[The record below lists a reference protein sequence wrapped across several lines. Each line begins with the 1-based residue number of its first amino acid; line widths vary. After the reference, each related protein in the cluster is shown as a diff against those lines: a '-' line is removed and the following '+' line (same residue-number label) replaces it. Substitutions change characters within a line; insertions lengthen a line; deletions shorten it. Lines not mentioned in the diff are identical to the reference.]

1 MYSGVTDKAYT
12 QQKSSQSIRK
22 VIDSTLTVSSFKVEK
37 MAISWLTA
45 LKIVPWGKVLEHAPG
60 VLEKARGFVDKRRT
74 DEVPA
79 PTELEQL
86 SKVQQE
92 MAHTLAQLAEQNNAL
107 MTAVQR
113 LQLRLKWLSAVTL
126 LTLCVCGVLVTQLI
140 VS

>member
-1 MYSGVTDKAYT
+1 
-12 QQKSSQSIRK
+12 
-22 VIDSTLTVSSFKVEK
+22 

-45 LKIVPWGKVLEHAPG
+45 LKIVPWDKVLEHAPG
-60 VLEKARGFVDKRRT
+60 VMEKARGFIDKRRN
-74 DEVPA
+74 DEVQA

-92 MAHTLAQLAEQNNAL
+92 MAHTLTQLAEQNLAL

-126 LTLCVCGVLVTQLI
+126 LTLCVCGVLAGQLI

>member
-1 MYSGVTDKAYT
+1 
-12 QQKSSQSIRK
+12 
-22 VIDSTLTVSSFKVEK
+22 

-60 VLEKARGFVDKRRT
+60 VLEKARGFIDKRRT
-74 DEVPA
+74 DEVQA

-92 MAHTLAQLAEQNNAL
+92 MAHSLAQLAEQNLAL

-113 LQLRLKWLSAVTL
+113 LQMRLKWLSAVML
-126 LTLCVCGVLVTQLI
+126 LTLCVCGVLAAQLI

>member
-1 MYSGVTDKAYT
+1 
-12 QQKSSQSIRK
+12 
-22 VIDSTLTVSSFKVEK
+22 

-60 VLEKARGFVDKRRT
+60 VLEKARGFIDKRRT
-74 DEVPA
+74 DEVQA

-92 MAHTLAQLAEQNNAL
+92 MAHTLAQLAEQNLAL

-126 LTLCVCGVLVTQLI
+126 LTLCVCGFLAAQLI